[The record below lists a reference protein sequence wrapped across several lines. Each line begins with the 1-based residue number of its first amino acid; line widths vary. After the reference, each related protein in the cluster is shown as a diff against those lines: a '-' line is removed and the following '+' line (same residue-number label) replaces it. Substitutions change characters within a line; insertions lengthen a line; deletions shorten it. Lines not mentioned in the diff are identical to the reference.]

1 MKFVKWLV
9 KSLVI
14 SLVLLFAIN
23 LLGSF
28 ISINI
33 PVNAY
38 TIVIISILRLP
49 GAIAL
54 IIFYML

>member
-28 ISINI
+28 ININI
-33 PVNAY
+33 PVNVY

>member
-28 ISINI
+28 ININI
-33 PVNAY
+33 QVNVY

>member
-28 ISINI
+28 ININI
-33 PVNAY
+33 PVNVY

-49 GAIAL
+49 GSIAL